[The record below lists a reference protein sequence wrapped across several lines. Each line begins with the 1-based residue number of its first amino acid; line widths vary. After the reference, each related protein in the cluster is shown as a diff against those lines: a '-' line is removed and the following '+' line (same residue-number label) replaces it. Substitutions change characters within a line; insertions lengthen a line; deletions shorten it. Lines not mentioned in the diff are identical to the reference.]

1 MEEYPM
7 TNNRI
12 IDTPY
17 GTFEVA
23 KAPEIEIKGGKL
35 KLPVMTPIIVPVE
48 SVIANSYNPNH
59 VDPQNMDLL
68 KTSILDNG
76 FTFAIVTIWDD
87 EQEKFVII
95 DGFHRYLI
103 LKEVLKCKEIP
114 IVVLEHNMM
123 KRMSA
128 TVQFNR
134 ARGVHQVELM
144 GDLVKSMFDQ
154 GADDEEIAHMLG
166 MELEEVF
173 RLKQITGIAYLFRNQ
188 AYSKSWEVREVDANV

>member
-1 MEEYPM
+1 M
-7 TNNRI
+7 TDKQI
-12 IDTPY
+12 LDTPY
-17 GTFEVA
+17 GKFEIE
-23 KAPEIEIKGGKL
+23 KAPEIEIKGGEKL
-35 KLPVMTPIIVPVE
+35 KLPVMVPIIVPTEAV
-48 SVIANSYNPNH
+48 VANTYNPNH

-68 KTSILDNG
+68 KTSIIDNG

-95 DGFHRYLI
+95 DGFHRYMI
-103 LKEVLKCKEIP
+103 LKDELECKEIP
-114 IVVLEHNMM
+114 IVVLEHDMV

-144 GDLVKSMFDQ
+144 GDLVKSLFDQ

-188 AYSKSWEVREVDANV
+188 PHSKAWVMMEVADD

>member
-1 MEEYPM
+1 M
-7 TNNRI
+7 TDNRI
-12 IDTPY
+12 INTPY

-23 KAPEIEIKGGKL
+23 KAPEIEIKGGIL
-35 KLPVMTPIIVPVE
+35 KLPVMTPIIVPVD
-48 SVIANSYNPNH
+48 SVVANSYNPNH

-103 LKEVLKCKEIP
+103 LKDVLECKEIP
-114 IVVLEHNMM
+114 IVVLEHDMM

-134 ARGVHQVELM
+134 ARGVHQIELM

-154 GADDEEIAHMLG
+154 GADDEEIARMLG

-188 AYSKSWEVREVDANV
+188 TYSKSWEVREVDASV

>member
-1 MEEYPM
+1 MRKLE
-7 TNNRI
+7 
-12 IDTPY
+12 TPY
-17 GTFEVA
+17 GVFEIEE
-23 KAPEIEIKGGKL
+23 APEIEIKGGKKL
-35 KLPVMTPIIVPVE
+35 KLPVMTPIIVPTEAV
-48 SVIANSYNPNH
+48 VANTYNPNH

-68 KTSILDNG
+68 KTSIIDNG
-76 FTFAIVTIWDD
+76 FTFAIVTIWDE

-95 DGFHRYLI
+95 DGFHRFSI
-103 LKEVLKCKEIP
+103 LKDTLECKEIP
-114 IVVLEHNMM
+114 IVVLEHDMV

-144 GDLVKSMFDQ
+144 GDLVKAMFDQ
-154 GADDEEIAHMLG
+154 GADDEHIAHMLG

-188 AYSKSWEVREVDANV
+188 PYSKSWEMQEVEE